1 MISSEVDVTTIGMLR
16 IGQYFLLDG
25 RKYRVGHLIDGTN
38 GYVACTD
45 ITDEKRKV
53 RRFYIDTSVE
63 QLNNSK

>member
-1 MISSEVDVTTIGMLR
+1 MTTIGMLR
-16 IGQYFLLDG
+16 TGQYFMLNG

-53 RRFYIDTSVE
+53 TRLYIDTSVE
-63 QLNNSK
+63 QLKEQKNDKTE

>member
-1 MISSEVDVTTIGMLR
+1 MILSEVDVTTIGMLR

-45 ITDEKRKV
+45 ITDEKRRV

-63 QLNNSK
+63 QLKPTK

>member
-1 MISSEVDVTTIGMLR
+1 MTTIGYLR
-16 IGQYFLLDG
+16 VGQYFMLDG

-53 RRFYIDTSVE
+53 TRFYIDTSVE
-63 QLNNSK
+63 ELKEQQNE